1 MADGVILSCVCG
13 CMEMGAPKSATQEGT
28 PPTERTKVTI
38 EENRANIAR
47 NLRGTVGST
56 TQSCITLSCKFS

>member
-13 CMEMGAPKSATQEGT
+13 CMEMGAPKSGAQEAP

-38 EENRANIAR
+38 EKNRANIAR
-47 NLRGTVGST
+47 NLRGTVGNT
-56 TQSCITLSCKFS
+56 TQSCIRLSCKFS